1 MLTAVEPWS
10 GFYSTDDASL
20 GVVYATAHVTQF
32 TKVGWNY
39 LAVGSGSG
47 ELPGGGYYVTIV
59 DPV

>member
-10 GFYSTDDASL
+10 GFYPTDDASL